1 MSIDKYAHVNEPIRL
16 ARKLYKNRIFA
27 SPQDYPGL
35 TSGER
40 FLTEEAAYF
49 YERKAQGGFASVTV
63 GDFMVDP
70 DHGRTHPFQ
79 MRGLDLMG
87 KVNLGRVAT
96 AIKRHGAHA
105 AVELCGGGENAD
117 PNLFPE
123 GNQGFV
129 YGPNDRMRH
138 DGIEVRAMNDE
149 QIEAMIQRYIDSASF
164 CIQVGYDHI
173 VLHGGHGWQ
182 IHQWLSPTFNHR
194 TDKWGGNID
203 NCMRVPLAIIEGIR
217 KEVGRGVPIEFRL
230 SAAEL
235 IKDGYDIDYAI
246 EIAKRL
252 DGVVDVIHV
261 SVGHHEDPDA
271 GIYTHPTMF
280 LPDGVNCHYAADI
293 KKVVETPVATVGA
306 HPSVEAMEEIIASG
320 QADIICLGR
329 QTLADPDTPI
339 KAMRGEGE
347 DVTPCI
353 RCFNCFTHST
363 GTGTFYCA
371 VNPEIGREKDEIFT
385 APNRYKKDVLVI
397 GGGPGGMQTALTAA
411 KRGHKVTLVEKSDR
425 LGGCLLIEE
434 NVPFKQNLERYLSV
448 MARRCENDPDIEV
461 IKNTAATPEWA
472 AERKPDVI
480 VTALGSKPMVI
491 PIPGIE
497 KAVCADEVYVNPDL
511 AGQNVAI
518 MGGGLVGLELGL
530 YLSML
535 GRNVTVVEMM
545 PSTPATP
552 AAPKGDTSAGM
563 SGLMHIP
570 AGYPFIQGDAIRYEM
585 QYHYP
590 NMQVKC
596 STRAMEVTDE
606 GLKVDEKGI
615 GEHVIPADTV
625 IYAVGQVPLID
636 EAQAFRS
643 VAKEFYQIGDC
654 VAAST
659 IYTATSTGYQ
669 IALDLGRF

>member
-1 MSIDKYAHVNEPIRL
+1 MADKYAHLNEPIML
-16 ARKLYKNRIFA
+16 GKKLYKNRLFA

-63 GDFMVDP
+63 GDFMIDP

-79 MRGLDLMG
+79 MRGLDPMG
-87 KVNLGRVAT
+87 KVNLGRVAF

-117 PNLFPE
+117 PNLYPE
-123 GNQGFV
+123 GNTGFV
-129 YGPNDRMRH
+129 YGPNDRMRP
-138 DGIEVRAMNDE
+138 DGVEVRAMNDE
-149 QIEAMIQRYIDSASF
+149 QIEEMIQRYIDSASF
-164 CIQVGYDHI
+164 CVQVGYDHI

-182 IHQWLSPTFNHR
+182 IHQWLSPTFNKR
-194 TDKWGGNID
+194 TDKWGGSID
-203 NCMRVPLAIIEGIR
+203 NWMRFPLAIIEGIR
-217 KEVGRGVPIEFRL
+217 KEVGRGIPIEFRL
-230 SAAEL
+230 SGAEL
-235 IKDGYDIDYAI
+235 LEGGYDVDYAI
-246 EIAKRL
+246 EIAKKL
-252 DGVVDVIHV
+252 DGVVDVIHA
-261 SVGHHEDPDA
+261 SVGHHENADA

-293 KKVVETPVATVGA
+293 KKHVETPVATVGA
-306 HPSVEAMEEIIASG
+306 HTSIDAMEEIIASG

-339 KAMRGEGE
+339 KAMINEGE

-353 RCFNCFTHST
+353 RCFTCFTHST

-397 GGGPGGMQTALTAA
+397 GGGPGGMQTAITAA
-411 KRGHKVTLVEKSDR
+411 KRGHKVTLVEKGDR

-434 NVPFKQNLERYLSV
+434 KVPFKQNLERYLRT

-461 IKNTAATPEWA
+461 ILNTAATPEWA

-480 VTALGSKPMVI
+480 VTALGSKPMVL
-491 PIPGIE
+491 PIPGID

-511 AGQNVAI
+511 AGENVAI

-530 YLSML
+530 YLSGL
-535 GRNVTVVEMM
+535 GKKVTIVEML
-545 PSTPATP
+545 PGTPATP
-552 AAPKGDTSAGM
+552 GAPKEDTSASM

-570 AGYPFIQGDAIRYEM
+570 AGFPFIQGDAIRYEM
-585 QYHYP
+585 QYHYTD
-590 NMQVKC
+590 MKVKC
-596 STRAMEVTDE
+596 STRALEVTDD
-606 GLKVDEKGI
+606 GLKVDEEGV

-625 IYAVGQVPLID
+625 IYAVGQVPLTD
-636 EAQAFRS
+636 EALAFKP

-654 VAAST
+654 VSAST
-659 IYTATSTGYQ
+659 IFNATSTGYQ